1 MIRRV
6 LLWDV
11 DGTLVKTGGLG
22 AAVFDV
28 ALERVLGVWPEVRVR
43 MSGKTDPQIVR
54 EYLSDMGLE
63 ETPDLMQAVL
73 RGIEMELAAV
83 AATGRLAAEGRAC
96 PGVAAILAELD
107 TRPSVLSTLVTGNV
121 YPNAVVKV
129 AAFGLDKWL
138 DLSVGAYGSDND
150 DRTLLVPRAMSRV
163 SERTGWRAD
172 PNQVWVIGD
181 TPRDLDCARAAG
193 VRCLLV
199 GTGRYSVDSLEGIG
213 ANAVLDDLSD
223 AAAVVNLLTAV
234 ENI

>member
-28 ALERVLGVWPEVRVR
+28 ALERVLGVRPEVRVR

-54 EYLSDMGLE
+54 EYLSDMGIE
-63 ETPDLMQAVL
+63 ETPDLVEAVL
-73 RGIEMELAAV
+73 GHVERELAAV
-83 AATGRLAAEGRAC
+83 AATGRLAAEGRVC
-96 PGVAAILAELD
+96 PGAATILGELA
-107 TRPSVLSTLVTGNV
+107 TCPSVLSTLVTGNV

-138 DLSVGAYGSDND
+138 DLSVGAYGSDNH

-163 SERTGWRAD
+163 AEQTGWRAD

-181 TPRDLDCARAAG
+181 TPRDLECARAAG

-199 GTGRYSVDSLEGIG
+199 GTGRYTADSLEGIG

-223 AAAVVNLLTAV
+223 TTAVVKLLTGV
-234 ENI
+234 